1 MEKQKIGK
9 IENLINKTEFIE
21 EKLKNALIDCL
32 NQAGIKVNP
41 ELEYDHFIERDYY
54 ELLEAFENH
63 LKMVENINSEYDEVK
78 E

>member
-32 NQAGIKVNP
+32 EKAGIKVNE
-41 ELEYDHFIERDYY
+41 ELAYDHFIERDYT

-63 LKMVENINSEYDEVK
+63 LKMVEKLNSEYEEVD
-78 E
+78 